1 MIWPVTEQQQRAS
14 MNEGWNILAVGQD
27 NPIHQRA
34 IWGKGVSNPQPIKNT
49 TFTAKKY
56 PILADRQR
64 AFEDMALLLNQ
75 QGYNIYTCFN
85 LISPG
90 FRGDEEN
97 GLSVKDADIIH
108 RRYLLVDFD
117 RAVTSQ
123 PATDDEIDEVFKV
136 AHELEKDAFYS
147 KGFEPLTVNS
157 GNGAHIYLPIDLPN
171 DEVSKFGCQKMLQ
184 AMANK
189 YNTANVKVDT
199 GVFNA
204 SRITKMPGSIAR
216 KGIEVPDDTGIN
228 ERYYRMASVVS

>member
-14 MNEGWNILAVGQD
+14 MNEGWNILAVGVD
-27 NPIHQRA
+27 NPIHMRA
-34 IWGKGVSNPQPIKNT
+34 IWGKGVNNPQPIKNIT
-49 TFTAKKY
+49 ITAKKY
-56 PILADRQR
+56 PNLTDRQR
-64 AFEDMALLLNQ
+64 AFEDKAFLLNQ

-85 LISPG
+85 LICPD
-90 FRGDEEN
+90 FQGDEVN
-97 GLSVKDADIIH
+97 GLSVKDADIIG

-117 RAVTSQ
+117 RAVTNQ

-147 KGFEPLTVNS
+147 KGLEPLTVNS

-171 DEVSKFGCQKMLQ
+171 DEVSKFRCQKMLQ

-189 YNTANVKVDT
+189 YSTANVKVDT

-204 SRITKMPGSIAR
+204 SRITKMPGTIAR